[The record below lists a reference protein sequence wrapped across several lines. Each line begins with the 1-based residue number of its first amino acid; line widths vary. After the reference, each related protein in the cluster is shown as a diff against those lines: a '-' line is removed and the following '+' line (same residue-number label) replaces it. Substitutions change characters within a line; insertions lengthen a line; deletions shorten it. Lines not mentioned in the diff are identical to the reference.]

1 MNAGGSTLDVFGLSA
16 GYGAE
21 RVLDGVSFQ
30 AHGGQRV
37 GIVGPNGVGKSTLLK
52 VMLGLV
58 PSARGRV
65 TLDGTALTAQ
75 PWRIAYVPQRAEVD
89 WDYPTTCAE
98 LVAMGVTPRHGFG
111 WLRRPGRIAAE
122 ALERVGLQAQSAQP
136 IRELSGGQRQRA
148 LLARAL
154 IRRADLLVLDEPL
167 AAVDRASE
175 EVIWNELARE
185 AANGRVVLVVHHDLS
200 VAAAQFDACLLLARG
215 SARFGPPA
223 SVLAPETLSR
233 AYGRPL
239 FATGA
244 LHGPAAPAVRRAA

>member
-52 VMLGLV
+52 VT
-58 PSARGRV
+58 SARGRT
-65 TLDGTALTAQ
+65 TLDGAALTTQ
-75 PWRIAYVPQRAEVD
+75 PRRIAYVPQRAEID

-111 WLRRPGRIAAE
+111 WLRRPDRIAAE

-154 IRRADLLVLDEPL
+154 IREADLLVLDEPL

-200 VAAAQFDACLLLARG
+200 VAETQFDACLLLARG

-233 AYGRPL
+233 AYGRPF

-244 LHGPAAPAVRRAA
+244 FHGPTSPTVCRAA